1 MKWKTFEKYLPT
13 DGERILILT
22 TGCGVSAA
30 EGFFFERKSVEK
42 YFKSGLISDNIVQK
56 IRKTEIDSS
65 IISLNRKYNVKVF
78 SGYEKYQG
86 NYILSSKKETLIRQG
101 DDFMIEVLIGLRK
114 VK

>member
-56 IRKTEIDSS
+56 IRKTEIDIEMTIGYGHNTSYP
-65 IISLNRKYNVKVF
+65 KYYVVIPIF
-78 SGYEKYQG
+78 YEYNEIFYTDVECVSNNFKW
-86 NYILSSKKETLIRQG
+86 IPFPE
-101 DDFMIEVLIGLRK
+101 E
-114 VK
+114 